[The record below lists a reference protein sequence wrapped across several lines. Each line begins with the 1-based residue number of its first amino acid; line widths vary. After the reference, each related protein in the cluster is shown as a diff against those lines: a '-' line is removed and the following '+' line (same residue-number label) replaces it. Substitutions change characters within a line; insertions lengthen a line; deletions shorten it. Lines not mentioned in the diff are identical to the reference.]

1 MGIKNYQS
9 NLIDEYPNIIVKK
22 PIDIYYLCIDLN
34 MILHK
39 ICHQTNDIA
48 IFSALLEKEL
58 YKLIK
63 KNNPKFIAIFT
74 DGQAILAKAHTQIKR
89 RNKYLYHLSSGICP
103 LNLTPGTP
111 FMNKVDEL
119 IIKFLN
125 SLKIKSFYSPSTE
138 NNEGEIKLF
147 NWLVD
152 NKFNEKICII
162 GNDSDLIVLALSSKP
177 LLDLYIYNGKS
188 YISLFKLIHN
198 LSSLVCKKYSY
209 QNHPI
214 RNDFV
219 LLSLLQGNDYNNK
232 IADFKKLVL
241 SYKKMQVDNNEFLIT
256 KNGQLNLN
264 MIKKLLSNIQTNDEK
279 IYNFPDI
286 LQYFKCIQWNLDLY
300 NNKTINNFIPKSIN
314 VNIKSIIKH
323 FPKYLKLDNSQNN
336 NWLHPDVYLLLLM
349 PSTGKCYLPDRL
361 KQFMDND
368 SCIKDLFPDPCKKC
382 IEWKNKIKLLDKP
395 PSDPKKLIEYKKIL
409 SDTNISYTNH
419 LNEFHNDK
427 SLPIKRITDAV
438 LKKNTII

>member
-39 ICHQTNDIA
+39 ICHQTNDYVKFLSLI
-48 IFSALLEKEL
+48 EKEIL
-58 YKLIK
+58 KLIK

-74 DGQAILAKAHTQIKR
+74 DGQAILAKANTQIKR
-89 RNKYLYHLSSGICP
+89 RNKYLYQKSSGICP

-111 FMNKVDEL
+111 FMNKVDER
-119 IIKFLN
+119 IKNFLA
-125 SLKIKSFYSPSTE
+125 SLKIESYYSPSSE

-152 NKFNEKICII
+152 NKFNEKVCII
-162 GNDSDLIVLALSSKP
+162 GNDSDLIVLALSSRP
-177 LLDLYIYNGKS
+177 LLNLYIFNGSS

-198 LSSLVCKKYSY
+198 LSSLVNKKFSY

-241 SYKKMQVDNNEFLIT
+241 SYKKIQVNSNEFLIT
-256 KNGQLNLN
+256 RNGQLNLN
-264 MIKKLLSNIQTNDEK
+264 MIKKLLSNIQTNDEN
-279 IYNFPDI
+279 IYNSPDI
-286 LQYFKCIQWNLDLY
+286 LQYFKCIQWNIDLY
-300 NNKTINNFIPKSIN
+300 NNKSINNFIPKSIC
-314 VNIKSIIKH
+314 VNIKSILKH
-323 FPKYLKLDNSQNN
+323 IPKYLKLNKHHVNK
-336 NWLHPDVYLLLLM
+336 WLDPDAYLLLLM
-349 PSTGKCYLPDRL
+349 PSTGKEYLPDRL
-361 KQFMDND
+361 KHFMEDG

-382 IEWKNKIKLLDKP
+382 IEWKAKLKLLDKP
-395 PSDPKKLIEYKKIL
+395 PTDPKKLIEYKKKL
-409 SDTNISYTNH
+409 SETNISYTKH

-427 SLPIKRITDAV
+427 SLPIKRITDAI
-438 LKKNTII
+438 LKKNITI